1 LSVSLV
7 IFIFHVMIRLQ
18 CFDPVGWV
26 PGRAS
31 SL

>member
-1 LSVSLV
+1 MV
-7 IFIFHVMIRLQ
+7 IHSTFSA
-18 CFDPVGWV
+18 DTVGWV